1 MADTYAFFI
10 CRQLILI
17 KKVSHHSLL
26 TPKFINVKVQICLTV
41 TMPTDK
47 LGVKELNDWA
57 VIFFSENKETL
68 ELFGVNS
75 HQQLVDKILKK
86 SSSQKTV
93 C

>member
-1 MADTYAFFI
+1 
-10 CRQLILI
+10 
-17 KKVSHHSLL
+17 
-26 TPKFINVKVQICLTV
+26 
-41 TMPTDK
+41 MPTDK